1 MRTIYYLPT
10 YVQVADKLV
19 PAKLKMVDEVN
30 KGTQSVLTISNVFV
44 GKLDDKYFQKT
55 FLESA
60 Q

>member
-10 YVQVADKLV
+10 YVQVADKLI

-30 KGTQSVLTISNVFV
+30 KGTQSVLTISNVYV
-44 GKLDDKYFQKT
+44 GKLDNKYFQKT